1 MENINI
7 SEVILSSSDWSV
19 ETILDRFASEHI
31 QINPNSWRRHAW
43 DLVVKSR
50 FIESIILGFPIPQI
64 LLAADLKERG
74 KYAVVDGNQRLLSIL
89 EFYGGTETGNN
100 GFVLTG
106 LEFRTDL
113 NGCTYKLIDS
123 NFALNFIGEDL
134 KAQVIR
140 IIILRNWQSQSLLDN
155 IYSRLN

>member
-1 MENINI
+1 MEPINI
-7 SEVILSSSDWSV
+7 SEVILSHSDWTV
-19 ETILDRFASEHI
+19 ETILDQFDREKI
-31 QINPNSWRRHAW
+31 QINPSSRRRHAW

-50 FIESIILGFPIPQI
+50 FIESILLGFPIPQI

-74 KYAVVDGNQRLLSIL
+74 KHIAVDGNQRLLSIL
-89 EFYGGTETGNN
+89 EFYGKSETENN

-113 NGCTYKLIDS
+113 NGCTYESIES
-123 NFALNFIGEDL
+123 NSSLNSVVEDL
-134 KAQVIR
+134 KAQTIR

>member
-89 EFYGGTETGNN
+89 EFYGETETGNN

-113 NGCTYKLIDS
+113 NRSYLARSPILYQSYLLWCCLQLGVCDGSSSS
-123 NFALNFIGEDL
+123 NENVRSFR
-134 KAQVIR
+134 QR
-140 IIILRNWQSQSLLDN
+140 
-155 IYSRLN
+155 SRDRV